1 MLALPS
7 RLALFSAVIA
17 IVAVSGAALAWDGPT
32 STTWSAASA
41 IGEYRNEAR
50 NLKLAPGWHWPAKL
64 PFGELGD
71 DGERVSYWKGLGAN
85 LADAHWFCS
94 WASRALSSSVP
105 PRARRQALEQLAT
118 VRDTASYKSLIP
130 DERARQDTMIARA
143 LRGRTSSLREY
154 AAANCASPS
163 LAR

>member
-64 PFGELGD
+64 PFSELGD
-71 DGERVSYWKGLGAN
+71 DGERVRIRRRRRAGELLEGTRRQPGRRPLVLFLGEPSALFLGATKG
-85 LADAHWFCS
+85 
-94 WASRALSSSVP
+94 SSTS
-105 PRARRQALEQLAT
+105 
-118 VRDTASYKSLIP
+118 
-130 DERARQDTMIARA
+130 ARA
-143 LRGRTSSLREY
+143 ACDG
-154 AAANCASPS
+154 
-163 LAR
+163 ARYR